1 MPHTRLHCVKQLFKT
16 IKLSKRP
23 YLILCMLWQF
33 FVILEP
39 EIAVAITSQQR
50 MLEEQIVSRN
60 VTDKNVLKAM
70 LSVDRKEFVPK
81 ELQSSTWNDFPLPI
95 GYGQTISQPYIV
107 AFMTEAAELD
117 AASKVLEIG
126 TGSGYQTAILAEI
139 CKEVYTIEIVKE
151 LGDLAKKHLAE
162 LGYNNVHVK
171 IGDGYKGWSEQGP
184 FDAIIVTAAPDKLPT
199 TLVEQLK
206 ENGRL
211 IIPIGELSQEL
222 LRVTRTKDG
231 LKQESLLPVRFVPMV
246 KGQDL

>member
-1 MPHTRLHCVKQLFKT
+1 MVKF
-16 IKLSKRP
+16 SKKNI
-23 YLILCMLWQF
+23 LILAILWQF

-39 EIAVAITSQQR
+39 EIVMANTNLQR
-50 MLEEQIVSRN
+50 MIEEQIISRN
-60 VTDKNVLKAM
+60 ITDKNVLKAM

-81 ELQSSTWNDFPLPI
+81 ELQSSAWNDSPLPI

-107 AFMTEAAELD
+107 ALMTEAAELD
-117 AASKVLEIG
+117 ATSKVLEIG

-162 LGYNNVHVK
+162 LGYNNIHVK
-171 IGDGYKGWSEQGP
+171 VGDGYKGWSEQGP

-199 TLVEQLK
+199 ALVEQLK

-211 IIPIGELSQEL
+211 IIPVGELSQEL